1 MPVPC
6 RAVCRRSGACCAALT
21 GLVNS
26 FAASTQGVALG
37 YHLAPRWGF
46 GSRCGGCG
54 SSHAPPGISASEA
67 RSAVRAA
74 PAVTPFS
81 RSGAFACLATEL
93 CREWSEVVAPW
104 AQPRCEKRSG
114 RASSGRRVR
123 PERDG
128 QSREGAVSAP
138 SRVWPG
144 ALTSGEQDASDT
156 ADGTMPAAPHAA
168 PPKAAS
174 LLRRQRD
181 RNGPPFETGC
191 HATET
196 FKRRDGSAV
205 RAVAKGQRSACCPT

>member
-26 FAASTQGVALG
+26 FAAPTQGVALG

-54 SSHAPPGISASEA
+54 SSHAPPGISVSEA

-93 CREWSEVVAPW
+93 CRECSEVVAPW

-114 RASSGRRVR
+114 MDVPAQVVESGPNATTSPVRVLSAR
-123 PERDG
+123 PRG
-128 QSREGAVSAP
+128 SGP
-138 SRVWPG
+138 
-144 ALTSGEQDASDT
+144 AL
-156 ADGTMPAAPHAA
+156 
-168 PPKAAS
+168 
-174 LLRRQRD
+174 
-181 RNGPPFETGC
+181 
-191 HATET
+191 
-196 FKRRDGSAV
+196 
-205 RAVAKGQRSACCPT
+205 